1 MEGIILIL
9 LAAATVLFIASFFQ
23 KDRTAK
29 LENDLEQLAVSHMQD
44 MYQLKKKVKLL
55 EEELL
60 IQDTPVPAVPQSRR
74 TGSPAQINAILKNQV
89 LSLYRQGL
97 SIDQI
102 VRQSTLSK
110 ELVMTVL
117 ETSGR
122 ERP

>member
-1 MEGIILIL
+1 MEGIILTLLSAAIL
-9 LAAATVLFIASFFQ
+9 LFIASFFQ

-29 LENDLEQLAVSHMQD
+29 LENDLEQLAVSHMQE

-60 IQDTPVPAVPQSRR
+60 IQDAPVSSAVQSRR
-74 TGSPAQINAILKNQV
+74 PGKPDQINEILKNQV

-117 ETSGR
+117 EAGGR

>member
-9 LAAATVLFIASFFQ
+9 LAAATVLFIVSFFQ

-74 TGSPAQINAILKNQV
+74 TGSQAQINAILKNQV